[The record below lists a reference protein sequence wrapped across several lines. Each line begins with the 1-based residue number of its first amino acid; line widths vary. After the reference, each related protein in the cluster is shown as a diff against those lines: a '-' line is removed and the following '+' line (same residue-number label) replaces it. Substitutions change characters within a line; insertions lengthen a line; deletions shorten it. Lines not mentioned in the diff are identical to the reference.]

1 MHRPFLRGTLVPEGS
16 SHPRK
21 RGHVSGAP
29 TPPTVE
35 PGTAVLLAEAANRFG
50 TPCYL
55 TDLRALDLRAKQL
68 QAEFP
73 DPWIRQ
79 YSLKANPLPS
89 VVGRL
94 AESGFGANV
103 VSRGEWAAASA
114 AGLGNDLIT
123 LEGIG
128 KTDADLEAAAAAAS
142 RGRPLRWVT
151 LESPDEAEQLSRM
164 TTAAGLDQARNG
176 LDVLLRLNPE
186 VVPETSTDL
195 GVGAKSSK
203 FGMTQAEIWEWVETS
218 RRSPSGLRLRGIHV
232 HVGSQLRAVEAWTQG
247 AIQACRLLRELSLVA
262 IDMDTVDFGGG
273 FPAGEVSSPTPSA
286 FRQAMDDSLAQAGL
300 SLPTRPAIEPGR
312 YLVADAG
319 WIVSRVLHVRRRGEG
334 QQVVIDASFAELI
347 RPALYG
353 ARHDILAIRT
363 QQVSAG
369 EECESTVV
377 EGSLCESTD
386 TFGIHQLPRLSRG
399 DVVAIVGAGAYS
411 SSMFS
416 SYNGRPRPPEVV
428 IQPDLTL
435 SLARAASP
443 YLP

>member
-1 MHRPFLRGTLVPEGS
+1 M
-16 SHPRK
+16 
-21 RGHVSGAP
+21 SGAP
-29 TPPTVE
+29 SPQTVE
-35 PGTAVLLAEAANRFG
+35 PGTTALLAETAERFG

-55 TDLRALDLRAKQL
+55 TDLRVLDLRANEL
-68 QAEFP
+68 EADFP

-79 YSLKANPLPS
+79 YSLKANPLPA

-94 AESGFGANV
+94 AEAGFGANV
-103 VSRGEWAAASA
+103 VSSGEWAAASA
-114 AGLGNDLIT
+114 AGLGNDQIT

-128 KTDADLEAAAAAAS
+128 KTDADLESAAAAAS

-151 LESPDEAEQLSRM
+151 LESPAEAVQLSRIAI
-164 TTAAGLDQARNG
+164 AAGLDHAPNG

-186 VVPETSTDL
+186 VVPETSVDL
-195 GVGAKSSK
+195 GVGARSSK
-203 FGMTQAEIWEWVETS
+203 FGMTRAEIEAWVDSS
-218 RRSPSGLRLRGIHV
+218 RRTPSGLRLRGIHV
-232 HVGSQLRAVEAWTQG
+232 HVGSQLRAVRAWTEG
-247 AIQACRLLRELSLVA
+247 AIQACRLLRELSQLSTE
-262 IDMDTVDFGGG
+262 MDTVDFGGG
-273 FPAGEVSSPTPSA
+273 FPSGEVSSPTPST
-286 FRQAMDDSLAQAGL
+286 FRKAMEDSLAQAGL
-300 SLPTRPAIEPGR
+300 SLPPRPAVEPGR

-319 WIVSRVLHVRRRGEG
+319 WIVSRVLHVRRRDGG
-334 QQVVIDASFAELI
+334 RQVVIDASFAELI

-353 ARHDILAIRT
+353 ARHEIFAIRT
-363 QQVSAG
+363 EPAPGV
-369 EECESTVV
+369 EECESTLV

-399 DVVAIVGAGAYS
+399 DVVAIAGTGAYS

-443 YLP
+443 FLP